1 MAIKTN
7 FETNGYKY
15 YKTTKTIGH
24 KVDGTPIKKVF
35 YGKSKSEAEEKANEY
50 IELSKKGIT
59 KLENRTLDYLFH
71 DWLWNVKRYSK
82 NFKSSSFDRYERV
95 YRNEIKDSQIAA
107 CLINEVTPL
116 ALQRYYNKLYK
127 NGIKSTKIKDIN
139 KVLGVFFQYCKKQG
153 WINSIPTTKDVI
165 DLPGDADTKIIL
177 PEDEDIKIFSD
188 VDREKII
195 NIASEEIS
203 TLHVIILLALATG
216 MRKGEILGLQPSCID
231 LKNKEVKIRKTL
243 ERINIYDDSGKQ
255 SGSKLVLVD
264 PKSKSSVRNIP
275 LPDFIIPILKNYP
288 SGNSVFFESL
298 ENNFIDPRNLSR
310 AWERFLQRNNIN
322 YLKFHALRHTYA
334 SLLFRKGANIKEVQK
349 LLGHSEL
356 RTTEKIYISV
366 TKDDIK
372 NSVNNIND
380 FFI

>member
-7 FETNGYKY
+7 FEIEGYKY
-15 YKTTKTIGH
+15 YRLTKTIGH
-24 KVDGTPIKKVF
+24 KLDGTPIKKQF
-35 YGKSKSEAEEKANEY
+35 LGKNKSEAEEKAKEY

-59 KLENRTLDYLFH
+59 KLENRSIDYLFH

-95 YRNEIKDSQIAA
+95 YRNEIKDSQIAS

-116 ALQRYYNKLYK
+116 ILQRYYNKLYK
-127 NGIKSTKIKDIN
+127 NGVKSTKIKDIN

-153 WINSIPTTKDVI
+153 WINTVPTTKDVI
-165 DLPGDADTKIIL
+165 DLPGDADTKIVL

-188 VDREKII
+188 ADREKII
-195 NIASEEIS
+195 SITSSKTS

-216 MRKGEILGLQPSCID
+216 MRKGEILGLQTHCID
-231 LKNKEVKIRKTL
+231 LKNKEIKIRKTL
-243 ERINIYDDSGKQ
+243 ERINEYDEAGKQ
-255 SGSKLVLVD
+255 TGSKLVLVD

-275 LPDFIIPILKNYP
+275 LPDFIIPILENYT
-288 SGNSVFFESL
+288 SGNNVFFESL

-310 AWERFLQRNNIN
+310 AWERFLQRNKIK

-380 FFI
+380 FFV